1 METKITKYTYSQV
14 LDLENI
20 DIESYEISDAMRER
34 IERMNEQLLMRY
46 FPPQFNPPTSWP
58 PKRHGAIIDLK
69 YVGA

>member
-1 METKITKYTYSQV
+1 METKIKAYKYLPV
-14 LDLENI
+14 IEVDNI
-20 DIESYEISDAMRER
+20 DFGDYEISDAMRER